1 MMKAASMLAGLSL
14 APNDTSTLG
23 GMPVPAKARRNK
35 AAFVKS
41 AIPPP
46 GAKHKSQT
54 TRANRRKAKIRS
66 KRCLD

>member
-46 GAKHKSQT
+46 AQST
-54 TRANRRKAKIRS
+54 KAKRQEQTEE
-66 KRCLD
+66 KQK